1 MYTQIIHV
9 DLEPSL
15 GDHVGEDVV
24 HECLKGRGGVA
35 EAKEHYG
42 GFVESK
48 RGDEGCFPLVLL
60 PDTNIVIAPSDIK
73 LGEQRRVF
81 HVID

>member
-1 MYTQIIHV
+1 MYPQVVHV

-24 HECLKGRGGVA
+24 HECLEGRRGIA
-35 EAKEHYG
+35 EAKEHHG

-48 RGDEGCFPLVLL
+48 RGDECCLPLVFL
-60 PDTNIVIAPSDIK
+60 PDVNVVV
-73 LGEQRRVF
+73 Q
-81 HVID
+81 